1 MLYANNI
8 YMPATILNHFQLLL
22 TVLCAPRVVI
32 LLYSTCSRHLC
43 DESVPSSHWTV
54 KHLHGWHGLMF
65 CLSPVPRN
73 AWHILSIQKKKTSW
87 KKFLPPYTTLGQWLH
102 VSTDLA
108 LWPHQN
114 LSIWKCPDIVFWN
127 IQFKT
132 IYRAYKCTV
141 HCAS

>member
-22 TVLCAPRVVI
+22 TVLCAPRVVT

-54 KHLHGWHGLMF
+54 KHLHGGHGLMF

-73 AWHILSIQKKKTSW
+73 AWHILSIQKKNELKEVFASLHHPGAMATCKHWLGTVAPSES
-87 KKFLPPYTTLGQWLH
+87 KHLKMPRHSILKHSIQDNLPGL
-102 VSTDLA
+102 
-108 LWPHQN
+108 
-114 LSIWKCPDIVFWN
+114 
-127 IQFKT
+127 
-132 IYRAYKCTV
+132 
-141 HCAS
+141 